1 MMCKRL
7 WQTQKSQEILKE
19 RAAETRVRL
28 DRWSVVIRNGVM
40 LISREVLD
48 MYVRILQQP
57 LVLVS
62 IIKHCLNRRKELG
75 ILLGNLNVIFK
86 NG

>member
-40 LISREVLD
+40 AD
-48 MYVRILQQP
+48 
-57 LVLVS
+57 
-62 IIKHCLNRRKELG
+62 
-75 ILLGNLNVIFK
+75 FK
-86 NG
+86 GGAGHVC